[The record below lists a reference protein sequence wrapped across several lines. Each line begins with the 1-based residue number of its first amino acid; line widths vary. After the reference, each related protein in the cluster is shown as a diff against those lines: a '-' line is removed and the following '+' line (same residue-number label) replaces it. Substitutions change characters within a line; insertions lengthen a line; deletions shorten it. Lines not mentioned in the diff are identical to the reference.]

1 MPRSGMILTVAVVLA
16 AAGCGNPQTVT
27 ETTDA
32 TTPTAPAVQ
41 QTSAKTMSKDF
52 QQTESGL
59 KYQIVREGDP
69 NKKPTAA
76 NTVLAHY
83 KGWLDDGTIFDSS
96 YDRGEPASFPLSG
109 VIPGWTEGLQLIGEG
124 GEIELEIPGKLG
136 YGPAGM
142 PPAGIG
148 PNATLHFKVE
158 LLEIQ

>member
-1 MPRSGMILTVAVVLA
+1 MSRSWMMFVLPVAAYLS
-16 AAGCGNPQTVT
+16 GCGNPQTVV
-27 ETTDA
+27 ESA
-32 TTPTAPAVQ
+32 SAETPTAPATQ
-41 QTSAKTMSKDF
+41 KASARSMSSDFKT
-52 QQTESGL
+52 TPSGL
-59 KYQIVREGDP
+59 KYKIVRPGNPD
-69 NKKPTAA
+69 KRPTEF

-96 YDRGEPASFPLSG
+96 YDRGEATSFPLNG
-109 VIPGWTEGLQLIGEG
+109 VIAGWTEGLQLIGEG

-158 LLEIQ
+158 LVEIQ